1 MSSPDADD
9 EYDNDD
15 VGGDPGPAESTR
27 LSSAPRAMSADG
39 SYDSRVYKLSTPPKD
54 GMKLL
59 TDQVMVIAQ
68 FLRSIIIT

>member
-39 SYDSRVYKLSTPPKD
+39 GYDSRVYKLSTPPKD

-68 FLRSIIIT
+68 YVRSSIIT